1 MCVNSGSMIKLL
13 LIICALFS
21 VSVHGNLSDYE
32 ITCKDDKGQN
42 VDW

>member
-1 MCVNSGSMIKLL
+1 MCANSGSLIKLL
-13 LIICALFS
+13 IACALFS
-21 VSVHGNLSDYE
+21 ASVLGNLSDYE

>member
-1 MCVNSGSMIKLL
+1 MCVNSVSLIKLL
-13 LIICALFS
+13 IACALFS
-21 VSVHGNLSDYE
+21 TSVRGNLSDYE